1 MTSTVR
7 EALVGIATQKPDVLR
22 LKEKENEA
30 QLRNGLCFSR
40 LNGIRGSLVVK
51 STGELHIHLSG
62 ITKQIQFF
70 CDSRKDLSERN
81 WGKRRL
87 LLLKGKSAGV
97 RHVLMD
103 DLDKGEDISAM
114 EKERNG
120 DNSGIQK
127 LNGGRSEWVR
137 RR

>member
-1 MTSTVR
+1 
-7 EALVGIATQKPDVLR
+7 VGIVTQKLDILR